1 MDEDSVWEE
10 IGYQKNTNPNP
21 CPTSPTR
28 NESATS
34 ISSRRYRSLAE
45 RDDWDKVKIELRID
59 GSQKVYAWKFA
70 KPLIATGAAKLIE

>member
-21 CPTSPTR
+21 CPKSATR
-28 NESATS
+28 NENAIST
-34 ISSRRYRSLAE
+34 SSRRFHSSE